1 MQHIGK
7 DKEPMQILEPAL
19 LKSTDGHTS
28 DQAHKEGESAMFP
41 WMKMSLEVWSLRG
54 NHQILFLGQGWDFFN
69 LKEFLL
75 LVYTPRE
82 GVMWQ
87 GFS

>member
-28 DQAHKEGESAMFP
+28 DQAHREGESAISPMDEDVSRSMVTERKPSDPFP
-41 WMKMSLEVWSLRG
+41 GPGMGLFQPQGVPTSSL
-54 NHQILFLGQGWDFFN
+54 H
-69 LKEFLL
+69 
-75 LVYTPRE
+75 T
-82 GVMWQ
+82 
-87 GFS
+87 